1 MFKDKFLS
9 QKFPDDPYQFSTRD
23 AKGHAMVLGPA
34 PIDRWHTL
42 IDGKMQP
49 KPVRGELT
57 KRPLYTGMHYLNDGF
72 SIWNSEPDSNEK
84 RKRVVN
90 AMVQEDGFV
99 VTLKRIGKDEEIF
112 VHYHDPD
119 CPESEHEAPKGKK
132 RATKKGSGGEDDSDE
147 EEEEEEPEGDGR
159 GSQRKAKLKG
169 NQKRKAT

>member
-1 MFKDKFLS
+1 
-9 QKFPDDPYQFSTRD
+9 
-23 AKGHAMVLGPA
+23 
-34 PIDRWHTL
+34 
-42 IDGKMQP
+42 
-49 KPVRGELT
+49 LT

-72 SIWNSEPDSNEK
+72 SIWNSEADSDEK

-159 GSQRKAKLKG
+159 GSKRKAKLKG
-169 NQKRKAT
+169 NRKRKAEEEMDKECEKEWERQARKKRKDSPELEGVQAKRNKVTQRSEGKQKVNRWIGG